1 MGAFG
6 ERTAQALFAALGA
19 SGALTTVQYVS
30 RLAPVTDLETG
41 TILSASSTRSSQM
54 RLREFRRQEV
64 DGVTVMQGDR
74 QALLPVL
81 TFQGTP
87 TTMDVLDI
95 AGQRYEVRGVGKS
108 ANEGLWTW
116 QLRQVGV
123 T

>member
-1 MGAFG
+1 
-6 ERTAQALFAALGA
+6 
-19 SGALTTVQYVS
+19 
-30 RLAPVTDLETG
+30 
-41 TILSASSTRSSQM
+41 
-54 RLREFRRQEV
+54 
-64 DGVTVMQGDR
+64 
-74 QALLPVL
+74 VL

-123 T
+123 I